1 MRIVFAAVLSA
12 PPTAP
17 GSILHRL
24 HYLRGLREL
33 GHDVYFV
40 EETYEGAVLGDDG
53 APCLFRESANVRAFR
68 SITSASGFDDRSCL
82 LYDGGRETAGLS
94 FDEVVRVARSADL
107 LINMSGHLSPGPVF
121 DGPRCRM
128 YLDSDPV
135 YTQLWHSQYG
145 KDLGFDVHDVFATR
159 GVNIGTDASPIP
171 GCGIDWIPTLPPVV
185 LRPTFQLP
193 RPSAPYTTVASWD
206 VFGDVEHDGEWYG
219 SRRVELEKTARL
231 PSLVDAPFEM
241 RVRSFQD
248 QDDGTIARLRAA
260 GWRLAG
266 GEGIGGVDDYLG
278 YVDGSRGEI
287 GIAKNAYVKARS
299 GWFSERSAEYL
310 AAARPAVVQSTGF
323 EHVVP
328 PGEGL
333 LPFATVD
340 EAADAVRA
348 VDADLDRH
356 ARAAR
361 ALAEDVFSHRV
372 VLPALLEA
380 AEARAR

>member
-12 PPTAP
+12 PHTAP
-17 GSILHRL
+17 GSVLHRL
-24 HYLRGLREL
+24 HYVRGLRDL

-40 EETYEGAVLGDDG
+40 EETYERAHL
-53 APCLFRESANVRAFR
+53 RAFSTIAATYGLAER
-68 SITSASGFDDRSCL
+68 ACL
-82 LYDGGRETAGLS
+82 LYDGGAETAGLS
-94 FDEVVRVARSADL
+94 FEAIVRVARSADL
-107 LINMSGHLSPGPVF
+107 LINMSGHLSAGPVF

-159 GVNIGTDASPIP
+159 GLNVGTGGCPIP
-171 GCGIDWIPTLPPVV
+171 DCGIDWIPTLPPVV
-185 LRPTFQLP
+185 LRPGFELP
-193 RPSAPYTTVASWD
+193 RVSAPYTTVASWD

-219 SRRVELEKTARL
+219 SRRVELEKMAGL
-231 PSLVDAPFEM
+231 PSLVDSSFEM
-241 RVRSFQD
+241 RVREFED
-248 QDDGTIARLRAA
+248 QDDGTIAQLRAA

-266 GEGIGGVDDYLG
+266 GQGIGGVDGYLA

-310 AAARPAVVQSTGF
+310 AAGRPAIVQSTGF
-323 EHVVP
+323 EDLVP
-328 PGEGL
+328 AGDGL
-333 LPFATVD
+333 LSFTTVA
-340 EAADAVRA
+340 EAADAVRR
-348 VDADLDRH
+348 VDADLERH

-361 ALAEDVFSHRV
+361 ALAEEVFSHRV